1 MSYIITRS
9 GRHFSF
15 TDITSADLRVSD
27 IATALSNTC
36 RFAGHLRDFY
46 SVAQHSVLCSEI
58 VAPEFAFKA
67 LMHEAA
73 EAYIGDV
80 TAPLKALLPDYRAI
94 EERVDRMIRK
104 TYGLPQ
110 TQSREVK
117 KADLIMLAT
126 ERRDFG
132 LDDGTPWPILEGI
145 EPASIVIEPLLPHE
159 ARELFL
165 DRYSALVW
173 THSAGTGV

>member
-1 MSYIITRS
+1 MSFIITRS

-15 TDITSADLRVSD
+15 TDLSSDNVRNND

-36 RFAGHLRDFY
+36 RFAGHLKDFY
-46 SVAQHSVLCSEI
+46 SVAQHSVLCSEL
-58 VAPEFAFKA
+58 VAPEFAFEA
-67 LMHEAA
+67 LMHDAA

-80 TAPLKALLPDYRAI
+80 TAPLKALLPDFRAI

-104 TYGLPQ
+104 TYGLPEI
-110 TQSREVK
+110 QSLEVK

-145 EPASIVIEPLLPHE
+145 EPASIVIEPLPPQE
-159 ARELFL
+159 ARDLFL
-165 DRYSALVW
+165 ERYSALVW